1 MYSISKDLTVDAGSG
16 ISPIPVGI
24 NENVKFSGLEKK
36 VDKNGNSYLSFNF
49 TDPEGNVLTHNEFE
63 INPQYVTP
71 KEGES
76 KEDAVNRRVNSM
88 LVRIK
93 HICTQFISADQ
104 FVVSGT
110 DWSSF
115 CTNLVQLM
123 QNRNYSKA
131 LRLKVVYNYRDYAS
145 LPNYTPFV
153 ETMETSP
160 SKLRISKNDK
170 LVKEETKAV
179 AEVANTDDDLPF

>member
-1 MYSISKDLTVDAGSG
+1 
-16 ISPIPVGI
+16 
-24 NENVKFSGLEKK
+24 
-36 VDKNGNSYLSFNF
+36 
-49 TDPEGNVLTHNEFE
+49 
-63 INPQYVTP
+63 
-71 KEGES
+71 
-76 KEDAVNRRVNSM
+76 M